1 MMKIV
6 PAFLVQNSDGIPLRT
21 FTVEADAQC
30 WLNKLSAAV
39 AREHHDDGGEP
50 TERRQT
56 VSRAVC
62 SAQAKHGAWAWQK
75 THRGARRRRE
85 DGPPPRRKED
95 RWGIEWARGGRAS
108 QITGKSSVGMLC
120 RGTRLRYEVLLRNR
134 Q

>member
-56 VSRAVC
+56 VSRAVFAAHRL
-62 SAQAKHGAWAWQK
+62 SMVHG
-75 THRGARRRRE
+75 H
-85 DGPPPRRKED
+85 
-95 RWGIEWARGGRAS
+95 GIEPSRSEATKGGRATPS
-108 QITGKSSVGMLC
+108 KEG
-120 RGTRLRYEVLLRNR
+120 R
-134 Q
+134 QMGD